1 MFNLLNGLFALSGTY
16 QLQAQAKLMLGKLR
30 LEIHLCAMR
39 DALPRRINRDA

>member
-1 MFNLLNGLFALSGTY
+1 MFNLLQGLFALGGTY

-30 LEIHLCAMR
+30 LEIKLCAMR